1 MIGLPS
7 RLLAPAISIGGTLV
21 LGVIISL
28 AAWGSHLRLELANA
42 ALASQTQKA
51 KDAQAAA
58 DRNLE
63 NLNILKSILD
73 TERAGQAKLLAVQGQ
88 QRQALADRQHLIVS
102 LTNENEKLRQ
112 WVIQPLP
119 DTARRLR
126 ERPALTGAD
135 AYREWLSSGRAVH
148 TPGDESE

>member
-7 RLLAPAISIGGTLV
+7 RLLPPAISIGGTLV
-21 LGVIISL
+21 LGVIVSL
-28 AAWGSHLRLELANA
+28 AAWGNHLRLELANA
-42 ALASQTQKA
+42 ALATQTQKA
-51 KDAQAAA
+51 QDAQAAA
-58 DRNLE
+58 DRYLATVNT
-63 NLNILKSILD
+63 LKSTLD

-88 QRQALADRQHLIVS
+88 LRQALADRQHLIVS
-102 LTNENEKLRQ
+102 LTNENEELRQ

-148 TPGDESE
+148 APGDKPE